1 MRIGARDHS
10 VQLQFLTFSIFA
22 FLNNKKK
29 IYIYLYIYISLHIK
43 YQNRY
48 NIKNM
53 LISLEKNNSKNIINL
68 ICMER

>member
-22 FLNNKKK
+22 FLNKKK
-29 IYIYLYIYISLHIK
+29 IYIYIYIYISLHIK

-53 LISLEKNNSKNIINL
+53 LISLEKNNSKNLNNL